1 MNTCCWCTPQGKTRL
16 QFLHLYS
23 SEELPQQEFQA
34 ANEDLCFCLECVVD
48 YHQARDQLPSVH
60 KNLWKL
66 ETKRL
71 IEHFENALKEEQE
84 EDDELFLIEDEQEIQ
99 LRGYTGPDFEN
110 NLRVPILEILKYP
123 YLLLHERLS
132 ELCVEALCKMEQ
144 VNFSFQTFEKYPGI
158 YLLLVHPNETIR
170 RWAILAA
177 KSLGKVERDDFYDLQ
192 EVITCLLKVIELD
205 LFENADFYNSSGI
218 EEGKMI
224 LLPPHLYEVTNHKT
238 YWLGI
243 CMLLMVLDEQAMDS
257 LLLAQDKQNDFMM
270 SILNTM
276 MKNDDSDPFWPAL
289 QCFMVILDRL
299 GSKVWAQ
306 LIDPTEAFQAIIGSQ
321 SYNNEI
327 EKIRNTRTNTKVKCD
342 IDDDDNMVSCSQ
354 IVYDYN
360 SKRESKDPGWK
371 NAICPDYYP
380 NMYDE
385 MQTLVNVLQ
394 CDIGQ
399 DMRVHNS
406 TFLWFIPFVN
416 SVMDLKDL
424 GIAYIGEVVHHI
436 YSEIKDVLNRK
447 VDFCD
452 KVTEFF
458 ILILVS
464 VIELHRNKNHLHL
477 LWYSSQKW
485 VEVLVKCAMLPA
497 RVFKQNNEKAAG
509 TSNVKVTSTTFVAM
523 SSTACSSITNS
534 VQQACVQ
541 LIRSFLKE
549 GCQSRQRDVFQQF
562 LDKLNRQLRS
572 TFILGWQLSPKEQ
585 QELQSCLTHLVK
597 NTKNKTTEMKQMGT
611 IGRGGGLKDPL
622 IKCEKED
629 PGDWGKMP
637 ACYNS
642 DPGPPTPS
650 ILKLECK
657 SSAIHQST
665 PNQEEMAL
673 ENGPKDSYQEAVVP
687 FKAEFTLYDNS
698 TFLNKINID
707 VSNTR
712 AEEELPTCVTKMET
726 SPPFP
731 SHSLENVTVGDPQSR
746 SRQIREQ
753 GSGPTPTSSSDVDV
767 STSSLQKSNLQ
778 AEPLEITHN
787 VPPKE
792 KWKRSMLL
800 VFQEST
806 NKNSAKPEVVSFEK
820 DQHVISHVPSTSD
833 HAETGCD
840 LPQKSESVSAGPS
853 KFKIDPNKLLN
864 LKVKMQ
870 TINLKTKE
878 INNSSSKETT
888 FEKLPNAG
896 ADNRQLDKMNN
907 RNSSQVPNFSRNQIK
922 DDEST
927 ESLLSS
933 QVRAAQSSP
942 ISDKR
947 TKSQSSDGLLF
958 SPITESSSASKS
970 PGPPNPLHHCPS
982 SSSDSYDDIPFNILR
997 LKLKRGISLT
1007 SKVDNDLVKPSLTT
1021 STVGTNLFSELPT
1034 QLDTIQS
1041 LSKVDRKVKA
1051 FCQVPLLNSIQNK
1064 ENYESDSSM
1073 DEPTKDNNAE
1083 FITISD
1089 SESLEESTNSLIVP
1103 TSKTEKKDNAA
1114 SLQSVSDILEENQT
1128 SLQEMPMNNKSP
1140 SVFEENDSQF
1150 FEFESEEQV
1159 YSVWEDPQAQHEK
1172 ADDRKKTELVDEF
1185 HVQSDEEEINGML
1198 NEWGYDTDYVSDELI
1213 EKVAEEVEAS
1223 LKGEQKLKQSSLDTE
1238 KQLSLRVSSPSSSTA
1253 KGTLVDKSSVPH
1265 SGFTAGTASDPQNE
1279 KAICSK
1285 NIISNTNSHRCLIR
1299 SDKNKQTSKST
1310 KNLPDCQ
1317 LENQLTVKNKADK
1330 ARFKRNLSSSNVRA
1344 GEKQLSKA
1352 TLSKDSSKSTVNQQ
1366 SHCNGPDQKSRF
1378 ENGLNKNSEEKG
1390 CLMSLFN
1397 VSKSSARD
1405 VQKEFPST
1413 SVKHHSSSLPKKVR
1427 RRPEPTSTVEKLGL
1441 KKKIRKAFDLSQGS
1455 LDTLTE
1461 LRNYGQRKGTIE
1473 HKHSKK
1479 AKLISP
1485 QKLTVHTNQRLLV
1498 SQDRQYLRQSKLR
1511 LNNNEKKR
1519 KCTSTHDESAFPKR
1533 TLSTEGSSNS
1543 LSACVQRS
1551 QKHKSTSVETD
1562 NTCVAAGTLLEKQCS
1577 KTIDMASSEQKL
1589 SSIHA
1594 VDDLNLILR
1603 DPLAKDV
1610 SADESL
1616 EDNELMLTQRD
1627 PIDMDIDDD
1636 NTEEEDSR
1644 KAPSNANETR
1654 CQYTGC
1660 SDTIISSEK
1669 FCKQHSLS
1677 DPKDIFPK
1685 PGLPLSIQKSSKP
1698 ATTKLFASSS
1708 TSRNAQLATE
1718 MQSVPKRPGGSASK
1732 VQQVQRPSVANLV
1745 PLTSKPTP
1753 ITKTVETPNVLRT
1766 LNKDHNFRP
1775 QPSFQTSVP
1784 ALPSNAPLPPGKSM
1798 QTSPSINLDLTE
1810 HHYRDQSY
1818 LINAVLK
1825 WDYQMFDSL
1834 DQFGVPDSLC
1844 EIPPREVPER
1854 FRSYEEYFQT
1864 FYPLLM
1870 LNLFEQLAQK
1880 LKESKQTN
1888 RVIQNFLTLKNYR
1901 VVGRIYCAEFQV
1913 SLRDHEIEKQ
1923 LHPKE
1928 DDVVFLWL
1936 PQNQNYYMQEEGEIM
1951 SNNPVPHI
1959 SHISRISRISTGRDS
1974 LTTLHLS
1981 IRTRGNVSAVKN
1993 QPVRCGV
2000 IGSLVTTLRQF
2011 KGLLFLAKTPLIR
2024 PILSA
2029 NSAYFIQRDLVE
2041 CPKLNNAHD
2050 YNEHQ
2055 QKAIHVAYAM
2065 AKQPRIPNICLIQ
2078 GPPGTGKSK
2087 TIVGFLHHLLNEEQE
2102 NVKPSDGRN
2111 IRTKRTRILVC
2122 APSNAAID
2130 DLMKKIIVDFKSKC
2144 KDKNNTLGNCGDV
2157 NLVRLGPERA
2167 IHSDVLKF
2175 SLDYQVN
2182 HRIKKGQSDA
2192 DQVIQ
2197 RRKDWLDRK
2206 LDELGK
2212 KCAIIKKDKEQI
2224 EVATREKR
2232 KLEKEREELGR
2243 KLKELR
2249 GRTQDIQLNI
2259 ILESH
2264 IICCTLSTCGIMLL
2278 EMSFRK
2284 LGHEP
2289 FSCIVVDEAGQACE
2303 TEILIPL
2310 IYRCPKLVLVGDHE
2324 QLPPTIISMKA
2335 KELRYGRSMMCRL
2348 QKCLHDEVKRTNSGQ
2363 SPVTMLLTQ
2372 YRMHPDICLFPS
2384 KYIYRSLLK
2393 TDEMIEMQRCS
2404 LTWPFQSY
2412 MLFDVTDGYECRE
2425 RDSYVNT
2432 QEVKLVIALISM
2444 IAEKQKGICRNI
2456 GVITPY
2462 NAQKQKIM
2470 NQIDQELRTAGL
2482 EQGRSVQVGTVD
2494 GFQGCEKDCIIV
2506 TCVRAGNFQGSIGFL
2521 ADRQRLNVT
2530 ITRARLSLFILGN
2543 LKTLMEN
2550 KDWKALIQDAQKR
2563 GAIVKTSESDYK
2575 KDCQKILKPR
2585 PAFQRNIS
2593 DPDALMGEQKQ
2604 VPGLAQ
2610 KSSWNETST
2619 RSAADVSSGQFP
2631 KTPIPSQS
2639 VVSKHHL
2646 HNAQSSVTAQPETS
2660 GRSELSTQAIPRD
2673 PRLARKALLPETQPQ
2688 LKVSHTFAESHVVN
2702 PPDSCASGSGHW
2714 TIHSS
2719 HFSQP
2724 PRNSLSRIGDDKPN
2738 DSTLSRSLSFS
2749 SGTSV
2754 CRNDQNRAYSVNICA
2769 GSRKQ
2774 LQDEKAKEDWSGEQ
2788 KQRHK

>member
-1 MNTCCWCTPQGKTRL
+1 MSTCRWCTPQGKTKL

-23 SEELPQQEFQA
+23 SEELPPQEFQA

-48 YHQARDQLPSVH
+48 YHQAREQLPSVH

-71 IEHFENALKEEQE
+71 IEQFENALKEEQE

-99 LRGYTGPDFEN
+99 LHGYTGPDFEN

-205 LFENADFYNSSGI
+205 LFENTDFYNSSGI
-218 EEGKMI
+218 EEGKLI

-257 LLLAQDKQNDFMM
+257 LLLAQDKQNDFMK

-276 MKNDDSDPFWPAL
+276 MKSKPDDDSDPFWPAL

-299 GSKVWAQ
+299 GSKVWGQ

-342 IDDDDNMVSCSQ
+342 DDDNMVSCSQ

-360 SKRESKDPGWK
+360 SKRESKDLGWK

-464 VIELHRNKNHLHL
+464 IIELHRNKNHLHL

-523 SSTACSSITNS
+523 ASAACSSITNS

-549 GCQSRQRDVFQQF
+549 GCQSQQRNVFQQF

-572 TFILGWQLSPKEQ
+572 TFILGWQLSPNDQ

-611 IGRGGGLKDPL
+611 IGRGSGLKDPL

-637 ACYNS
+637 AFYNS
-642 DPGPPTPS
+642 DPGPPTHS
-650 ILKLECK
+650 MLKLECK

-665 PNQEEMAL
+665 PNQEEMADLKSL
-673 ENGPKDSYQEAVVP
+673 ENRPKDSCQEAVVP
-687 FKAEFTLYDNS
+687 FKTEFTLCDNR

-707 VSNTR
+707 VSNTH

-726 SPPFP
+726 SPPFL

-746 SRQIREQ
+746 PRQIQEQ
-753 GSGPTPTSSSDVDV
+753 GSGPAPSSSSDVNV

-778 AEPLEITHN
+778 TEPLEITPHN
-787 VPPKE
+787 VPRKE

-800 VFQEST
+800 EFQESM
-806 NKNSAKPEVVSFEK
+806 NENSTKPEAVSFEK

-840 LPQKSESVSAGPS
+840 LTQKSVSAGPS

-864 LKVKMQ
+864 LKIKMQ
-870 TINLKTKE
+870 TLNLKM
-878 INNSSSKETT
+878 KETT

-896 ADNRQLDKMNN
+896 ADNRQVDKMNN

-927 ESLLSS
+927 ENLLSS
-933 QVRAAQSSP
+933 QVRASQSSP

-970 PGPPNPLHHCPS
+970 PGPSNSLHHCPS
-982 SSSDSYDDIPFNILR
+982 NSSDSDDDVPFDILR
-997 LKLKRGISLT
+997 LKLKRRISLT
-1007 SKVDNDLVKPSLTT
+1007 SKVDNDLDKSSLTT
-1021 STVGTNLFSELPT
+1021 STVGTNLSSELPT
-1034 QLDTIQS
+1034 ELCTIQS
-1041 LSKVDRKVKA
+1041 LSKIDRKVKA
-1051 FCQVPLLNSIQNK
+1051 FRQVQLLNSFQNK
-1064 ENYESDSSM
+1064 ENCESDSSM

-1089 SESLEESTNSLIVP
+1089 SESLEESTNSLIAP
-1103 TSKTEKKDNAA
+1103 TSETEKKDNAA
-1114 SLQSVSDILEENQT
+1114 SLQCVSDIIEENQT
-1128 SLQEMPMNNKSP
+1128 CLQEMPMNNKSP
-1140 SVFEENDSQF
+1140 SDFEENDSQF

-1172 ADDRKKTELVDEF
+1172 ADDKKKTELVDEF
-1185 HVQSDEEEINGML
+1185 RVQSDEEINGML

-1223 LKGEQKLKQSSLDTE
+1223 LKGEQKLRQSSLDAE

-1253 KGTLVDKSSVPH
+1253 KGTSVDKSSVPH
-1265 SGFTAGTASDPQNE
+1265 SGFRAGTTSDPQNE
-1279 KAICSK
+1279 KEICCK
-1285 NIISNTNSHRCLIR
+1285 NMISNTNSHRCLIR

-1310 KNLPDCQ
+1310 KNVPDCQ

-1330 ARFKRNLSSSNVRA
+1330 ARFKRNLGSSNARA
-1344 GEKQLSKA
+1344 GEKQLSTA
-1352 TLSKDSSKSTVNQQ
+1352 TLSKDSSKSALNQQ
-1366 SHCNGPDQKSRF
+1366 SHCNGQDQNSRF
-1378 ENGLNKNSEEKG
+1378 ENGLNKKSEEKG
-1390 CLMSLFN
+1390 CLMSLLN
-1397 VSKSSARD
+1397 VSKYPARD

-1413 SVKHHSSSLPKKVR
+1413 SVKHHSSSVPKKVR
-1427 RRPEPTSTVEKLGL
+1427 KRPEPTPTVEKLGL

-1461 LRNYGQRKGTIE
+1461 LRNYGQRKGSIE

-1485 QKLTVHTNQRLLV
+1485 QKLTVRTNQRLLV
-1498 SQDRQYLRQSKLR
+1498 SQDRQYLRQSKLQ

-1533 TLSTEGSSNS
+1533 SLSTEGSSNS
-1543 LSACVQRS
+1543 LSASVQRS
-1551 QKHKSTSVETD
+1551 QKHKSTSAKTD
-1562 NTCVAAGTLLEKQCS
+1562 NTCVAASTLAEKECS
-1577 KTIDMASSEQKL
+1577 KTINMASIEQTL
-1589 SSIHA
+1589 SSINA
-1594 VDDLNLILR
+1594 VDDLNLIQR
-1603 DPLAKDV
+1603 DPLGKDV
-1610 SADESL
+1610 STDNGL

-1636 NTEEEDSR
+1636 NTEQEYSR

-1660 SDTIISSEK
+1660 SETIISSEK
-1669 FCKQHSLS
+1669 FCKRHSLS

-1698 ATTKLFASSS
+1698 ATTKPFASSS

-1718 MQSVPKRPGGSASK
+1718 MQSVPKRPGGTASK
-1732 VQQVQRPSVANLV
+1732 VQQVQRPSIANLM

-1753 ITKTVETPNVLRT
+1753 ITNTVERPNVLRT
-1766 LNKDHNFRP
+1766 LNKDLNFRP

-1784 ALPSNAPLPPGKSM
+1784 ALPSNAPLPPGKSK
-1798 QTSPSINLDLTE
+1798 QTSPRINLDLTE
-1810 HHYRDQSY
+1810 YHYRDQSY

-1825 WDYQMFDSL
+1825 WEYQMFDSL

-1854 FRSYEEYFQT
+1854 FQSYEEYFQT

-1888 RVIQNFLTLKNYR
+1888 RMILNFLTLKNYR
-1901 VVGRIYCAEFQV
+1901 VVGQIYCAEFQV

-1951 SNNPVPHI
+1951 SNNPAPHI
-1959 SHISRISRISTGRDS
+1959 SHISRISRFSTGRDS

-1981 IRTRGNVSAVKN
+1981 IQTRGNVSAVKN
-1993 QPVRCGV
+1993 QPVRCDV

-2029 NSAYFIQRDLVE
+2029 NSAYFIQREFVD

-2065 AKQPRIPNICLIQ
+2065 TKQPRIPNICLIQ

-2087 TIVGFLHHLLNEEQE
+2087 TIVGFLHRLLNEEQE
-2102 NVKPSDGRN
+2102 NVKPSDSRN

-2192 DQVIQ
+2192 DQAIQ

-2232 KLEKEREELGR
+2232 ELEKEREELGR

-2348 QKCLHDEVKRTNSGQ
+2348 QKCLHDEVKRTNSGW

-2393 TDEMIEMQRCS
+2393 TDEMVEMQRCS

-2425 RDSYVNT
+2425 R
-2432 QEVKLVIALISM
+2432 E
-2444 IAEKQKGICRNI
+2444 
-2456 GVITPY
+2456 
-2462 NAQKQKIM
+2462 
-2470 NQIDQELRTAGL
+2470 
-2482 EQGRSVQVGTVD
+2482 SVQVGTVD

-2593 DPDALMGEQKQ
+2593 DSDALMAEQKQ
-2604 VPGLAQ
+2604 VPDLAW

-2619 RSAADVSSGQFP
+2619 RSAADVSSGQLP
-2631 KTPIPSQS
+2631 KAPIPSQS
-2639 VVSKHHL
+2639 VVSKHLL
-2646 HNAQSSVTAQPETS
+2646 HNAQSSVTAQPETLV
-2660 GRSELSTQAIPRD
+2660 RSELSTQAIPRD
-2673 PRLARKALLPETQPQ
+2673 PRLARRALLQATQPR
-2688 LKVSHTFAESHVVN
+2688 LKVGHSFAESHVVSHV
-2702 PPDSCASGSGHW
+2702 DSSASGSGHW

-2724 PRNSLSRIGDDKPN
+2724 SRNFLSRIGDDKPSA
-2738 DSTLSRSLSFS
+2738 STLTQSLSFP

-2754 CRNDQNRAYSVNICA
+2754 CRNDQNRPYSVNICT
-2769 GSRKQ
+2769 GSWKQ

-2788 KQRHK
+2788 EQKHKYKD